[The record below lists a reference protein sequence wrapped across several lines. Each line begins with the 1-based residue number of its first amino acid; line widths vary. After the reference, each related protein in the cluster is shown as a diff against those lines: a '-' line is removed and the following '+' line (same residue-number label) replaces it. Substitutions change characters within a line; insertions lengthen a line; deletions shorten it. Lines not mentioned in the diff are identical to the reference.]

1 MSTVDIAIKEMIR
14 ILGKQG
20 PHMVKSCDEVKQTI
34 IKNSIG
40 AAASSLASGFLPGIG
55 ATAATAI
62 SVGFIW
68 RMYYQINKAL
78 GISVSKNILK
88 SVASAL
94 LANLITG
101 LGAIFAA
108 DAAATVLS
116 LIPGLGSFSAAV
128 LVGAANYG
136 LVYVSGLIYIKML
149 TGLFKANKDISHMSS
164 DEIKSAMTGAF
175 KENKDEIKDVF
186 NKAKKDAIKD
196 IKNGKITK
204 SDSFDPEK
212 D

>member
-1 MSTVDIAIKEMIR
+1 MSAIDMAIKEMVR

-20 PHMVKSCDEVKQTI
+20 SSMIKSCDEVKQAI

-40 AAASSLASGFLPGIG
+40 AAASSLASGFLPGVG
-55 ATAATAI
+55 ATVATAI

-68 RMYYQINKAL
+68 RMYYQINQTL

-94 LANLITG
+94 LTNLLTG
-101 LGAIFAA
+101 LGAILFA
-108 DAAATVLS
+108 DIAATVLS
-116 LIPGLGSFSAAV
+116 LIPGLGSFSAAA

-149 TGLFKANKDISHMSS
+149 TGLFKAKKDISFMSP
-164 DEIKSAMTGAF
+164 DEIATYMKTTLD
-175 KENKDEIKDVF
+175 ENKDEIKEEF
-186 NKAKKDAIKD
+186 KEAKKSAVKD
-196 IKNGKITK
+196 IKSGKITK
-204 SDSFDPEK
+204 DDSFDPEK
-212 D
+212 E